1 MISDVGVLCF
11 FLVFRN
17 FIQLY
22 IDVYLL
28 DTCLVLHG
36 EKLYFGKIHVFRG
49 SKICSRVCQSETAN
63 AANSSQLLSS

>member
-1 MISDVGVLCF
+1 MISDVGVFF

-22 IDVYLL
+22 IDIYLL

-49 SKICSRVCQSETAN
+49 SKICS
-63 AANSSQLLSS
+63 